1 VDRLR
6 GTSLRAKLIF
16 FSVSLTVLILTVTF
30 AALSMEVRRQTR
42 RLLADTL
49 DQHQRMVLGVQQR
62 DREDLLWI
70 ARLMTVSPTLRA
82 AMEIYQSEHGAGSKR
97 RPDLLATIQ
106 AEAERIASGLD
117 RDVLFVTDAHGK
129 VLAAWDRKGAGVA
142 AGLDLSAAPVVTQAL
157 DQEAPTAAGGFAVL
171 EIGDRPFQVSC
182 VPIELQGYTI
192 GALGVG
198 DALDADFARRLGRS
212 FDSEVVIALGPRIV
226 AATLSR
232 APADGNL
239 LESLATQVLATPQ
252 PSGPRSTHMVG
263 GEEYVSASLPL
274 GVDGGGRQA
283 TIYLLR
289 SLTRAL
295 GPSNRTLLL
304 TILVHGSCA
313 VVLAG
318 IAAWLLSRS
327 VLRPLGRFVEFLR
340 VVTDTGDHARRFQ
353 EATAGPEIGT
363 LSFSYNQLMDSLQD
377 HEERLLQRA
386 REDLEHMQRLKESE
400 KLAALGRMLSGA
412 AHEINNPLTGVL
424 GNIEFLLADPRVP
437 PDARERLQRV
447 SREGQRIVGLVR
459 NLLKTAHRDG
469 GERSIVDLNRVAR
482 ECVALRQHD
491 FTSAGMALKLDLT
504 DRKCRVFGSELELQQ
519 VFLNIINNAYDA
531 LREGTASPELVIRTR
546 TADDTI
552 TVEFLD
558 DGPGMREPERVFEH
572 FYTTKEIGKGT
583 GLGLSITH
591 AIVHHHGGRIAASN
605 RPEGGA
611 RFVVD
616 LPALVRE
623 GAVGDTTGPVPA
635 TTGPGS
641 PAGAVGAPAWAA
653 AGALGTATSAAASA
667 WSPTGAAPAA
677 PDESRLAVSVLVV
690 DDEPTVLELQ
700 IAILESAGARAVG
713 ARTGAAAMEALQ
725 NGEFDLVVSDLK
737 MPGTVSGEDLFR
749 WAEANRPA
757 MAKRFVFVTGDT
769 VAEST
774 ATFLEKTRRRCV
786 QKPFSIE
793 AYLAALK
800 ETLHE
805 QKAA

>member
-1 VDRLR
+1 MVASR
-6 GTSLRAKLIF
+6 TSLRAKLIF

-62 DREDLLWI
+62 DRDDLLWI

-82 AMEIYQSEHGAGSKR
+82 AMEIYQSEQGAGSR
-97 RPDLLATIQ
+97 PRPDLLATIQ

-117 RDVLFVTDAHGK
+117 RDVLFVTDARGT
-129 VLAAWDRKGAGVA
+129 VLAARDRKGAGVA
-142 AGLDLSAAPVVTQAL
+142 AGLDLSAAPVVKQAL
-157 DQEAPTAAGGFAVL
+157 DQEAPTATGGFAVL
-171 EIGDRPFQVSC
+171 EIGGRPFQVSC

-192 GALGVG
+192 GALAVG

-212 FDSEVVIALGPRIV
+212 FNSEVVIAMGPRIV

-232 APADGNL
+232 APEDGNL
-239 LESLATQVLATPQ
+239 LQSLATPQ
-252 PSGPRSTHMVG
+252 RSGLRSTHIVG
-263 GEEYVSASLPL
+263 GEEYVAAGLPL
-274 GVDGGGRQA
+274 GVDGSGRPT

-304 TILVHGSCA
+304 TILVYGTCA
-313 VVLAG
+313 VALAG
-318 IAAWLLSRS
+318 VAAWLASRS
-327 VLRPLGRFVEFLR
+327 LLKPLGRFVEFLR
-340 VVTDTGDHARRFQ
+340 VVAETGDHARRFQ
-353 EATAGPEIGT
+353 EATAGPEVGT
-363 LSFSYNQLMDSLQD
+363 LSGTYNLLMDSLQE

-424 GNIEFLLADPRVP
+424 GNIEFLLADQRIP
-437 PDARERLQRV
+437 PEARDRLQRV

-459 NLLKTAHRDG
+459 NLLKTAHRDS

-491 FTSAGMALKLDLT
+491 FTTAGMTLRLELT

-531 LREGTASPELVIRTR
+531 LREGTASPELVIRT
-546 TADDTI
+546 TSADDTI

-558 DGPGMREPERVFEH
+558 DGPGMREPDRVFEH

-611 RFVVD
+611 RFLVA
-616 LPALVRE
+616 LPALARE
-623 GAVGDTTGPVPA
+623 GAVGEQA
-635 TTGPGS
+635 
-641 PAGAVGAPAWAA
+641 
-653 AGALGTATSAAASA
+653 
-667 WSPTGAAPAA
+667 GAAPAA
-677 PDESRLAVSVLVV
+677 VAAGPQPAVAAGASSHAAFAGLTRAVAAGSPAAGAAAGDVSRLAVSVLVV

-700 IAILESAGARAVG
+700 LAILESAGARAVG

-725 NGEFDLVVSDLK
+725 SGEFDLVVSDLK
-737 MPGTVSGEDLFR
+737 MPGKVSGEDLFR

-757 MAKRFVFVTGDT
+757 IARRFVFVTGDT
-769 VAEST
+769 VTEST
-774 ATFLEKTRRRCV
+774 AAFLEKTRRRCV

-793 AYLAALK
+793 AYIAALK